1 MSFIFKDRISISI
14 FGSSHGEAV
23 GAVIDGIPAGYRIEQ
38 EFIQKWMERRAPGR
52 STITTQRKERDNVK
66 IISGI
71 NNGYTDGGSI
81 ALMIQ
86 NEDVISKHYDELKER
101 PRPGHGDLSLYLKYG
116 EYRNYS
122 GGGFLSG
129 RMTAPLVAS
138 GAIALQVLISE
149 GINIV
154 SYLEQIGDL
163 KFTNANPDEEK
174 IYELETRMGD
184 SSYDAKAREMIM
196 SLISNGDSVGG
207 VVKTLVSNVP
217 GGMGEPFF
225 DSVES
230 ILSHLIFSIPG
241 VKGIEFGSGFAM
253 SGMRG
258 SETNDPFKWNGK
270 NFYTSNNR
278 NGGVL
283 GGITYGD
290 PVEFRVAMKPT
301 SSIRMEQD
309 TINLITHQE
318 EKIRIKG
325 RHDPCIAIRAVPV
338 ITCVTAIGILDLYLR
353 MKSSHKGYPEN
364 YPGD

>member
-1 MSFIFKDRISISI
+1 MSFVFKDRISVSI

-38 EFIQKWMERRAPGR
+38 DFIKKWMERRAPGR
-52 STITTQRKERDNVK
+52 NTITTQRKESDNVK
-66 IISGI
+66 IISGV
-71 NNGYTDGGSI
+71 NSGYTDGGSI
-81 ALMIQ
+81 ALMIR

-138 GAIALQVLISE
+138 GSIALQVLLSE
-149 GINIV
+149 GINII
-154 SYLEQIGDL
+154 SYLEEIGDL
-163 KFTNANPDEEK
+163 KFINMNPDEEK

-184 SSYDAKAREMIM
+184 PSIDAKAKEMIM
-196 SLISNGDSVGG
+196 NLISQGDSVGG
-207 VVKTLVSNVP
+207 TVKTMVTNIP

-230 ILSHLIFSIPG
+230 ILSHLVFSIPG
-241 VKGIEFGSGFAM
+241 VKGIEFGSGFSM
-253 SGMRG
+253 SGMKG
-258 SETNDPFKWNGK
+258 SETNDTFKWNGK
-270 NFYTSNNR
+270 NYYTANNR

-290 PVEFRVAMKPT
+290 PIEFRVAMKPT
-301 SSIRMEQD
+301 SSIRMEQE
-309 TINLITHQE
+309 TINIKTHQE
-318 EKIRIKG
+318 EKIRVKG

-338 ITCVTAIGILDLYLR
+338 ITCMSAIGILDLYLR
-353 MKSSHKGYPEN
+353 MKSSHKGYPED
-364 YPGD
+364 YPGN

>member
-38 EFIQKWMERRAPGR
+38 DFIQKWMERRAPGR

-184 SSYDAKAREMIM
+184 SSYDATAREMIM
-196 SLISNGDSVGG
+196 SLISKGDSVGG

-230 ILSHLIFSIPG
+230 TLSHLIFSIPG
-241 VKGIEFGSGFAM
+241 VKGIEFGSGFSM

-338 ITCVTAIGILDLYLR
+338 IKCVTAIGILDLYLR